1 MFVNMSCVSKDLLI
15 NDMIITLCLKCL
27 DYLSSQSNDVE
38 NVINGLV
45 LNNWKKC
52 TAEADIA

>member
-1 MFVNMSCVSKDLLI
+1 MSCVSKDLLI